1 MINARSM
8 AVTRRLLAGTLCCGL
23 GLLLA
28 APVLAAAKDS
38 RSSPAITDTATEA
51 ALDRVLASEQRSA
64 ASRERDAY
72 RHPKA
77 TLSFFG
83 IRRDMTVLE
92 VWPGRGGWWTE
103 ILAPLL
109 KERGHYVAAQWDP
122 KAEQPYIQ
130 DGLKAYQAKLAADPA
145 AYDKVSVVALQ
156 YPNALSP
163 VPPNSVDLALT
174 FRNLHN
180 WLGTPDAAKAM
191 LTAIYKSLKPGGILG
206 VEDHRASTSRPADMQ
221 LKLGYVDEQAAIELV
236 KSVGFEYLG
245 ASEINANAKDTKDY
259 EQGVWTLPPTYRLG
273 DKDRER
279 YKAIGESDRFT
290 LKFRKP
296 ADAR

>member
-1 MINARSM
+1 MINARSK
-8 AVTRRLLAGTLCCGL
+8 ALARRLYAGTVCCAL
-23 GLLLA
+23 GLLVA
-28 APVLAAAKDS
+28 AQAPAATKDA
-38 RSSPAITDTATEA
+38 RSPLAITDAATES
-51 ALDRVLASEQRSA
+51 ALDRVLDGEQRSA
-64 ASRERDAY
+64 ASRERDVY

-77 TLSFFG
+77 TLGFFG

-92 VWPGRGGWWTE
+92 VWPGKGGWWTE

-109 KERGHYVAAQWDP
+109 KEHGHYVAAQWDS
-122 KAEQPYIQ
+122 KSEQPYIQ
-130 DGLKAYQAKLAADPA
+130 DGLKAYQAKLAGDPV
-145 AYDKVSVVALQ
+145 AYGKVSVVALQ

-191 LTAIYKSLKPGGILG
+191 LTALFKSLKPGGILG
-206 VEDHRASTSRPADMQ
+206 VEDHRASTSRPADLQ

-236 KSVGFEYLG
+236 KSAGFEYLG

-296 ADAR
+296 VDAR

>member
-1 MINARSM
+1 MVKVRPM
-8 AVTRRLLAGTLCCGL
+8 AVVRHLRTCT
-23 GLLLA
+23 LLL
-28 APVLAAAKDS
+28 VLSALPGTPIMAAAKEARAIPTVTDAATDS
-38 RSSPAITDTATEA
+38 
-51 ALDRVLASEQRSA
+51 ALDRVLDGDQRSA
-64 ASRERDAY
+64 ASRERDVY

-77 TLSFFG
+77 TLGFFG

-92 VWPGRGGWWTE
+92 VWPGKAGWWTE

-109 KERGHYVAAQWDP
+109 KDHGHYVAAQWDP
-122 KAEQPYIQ
+122 KSEQPFIQ
-130 DGLKAYQAKLAADPA
+130 DGLKAYQAKLAADPTS
-145 AYDKVSVVALQ
+145 YGKVSVVALQ
-156 YPNALSP
+156 YPNALTP
-163 VPPNSVDLALT
+163 VAPNSVDLALT

-191 LTAIYKSLKPGGILG
+191 LTALYRSLKPGGILG
-206 VEDHRASTSRPADMQ
+206 VEDHRAAPSRPTDLQ
-221 LKLGYVDEQAAIELV
+221 LKLGYVDEQAAIDLV

-245 ASEINANAKDTKDY
+245 ASEVNANPKDTKDY

-273 DKDRER
+273 DKDRDR

-296 ADAR
+296 LEAR